1 MHDIGYYLISAAG
14 VLGWVAVVW
23 IIFGRRRRTAVDT
36 AATDPAILQRLDDLD
51 TRLAAVEK
59 TLHEIP

>member
-1 MHDIGYYLISAAG
+1 MHDIGYYLIGALG
-14 VLGWVAVVW
+14 VVGWVAVIW
-23 IIFGRRRRTAVDT
+23 IIFGRKRLGRRDPS
-36 AATDPAILQRLDDLD
+36 TDDAILHRLDDID

>member
-14 VLGWVAVVW
+14 VLDWVAVVW
-23 IIFGRRRRTAVDT
+23 IIFGRRRRTG
-36 AATDPAILQRLDDLD
+36 ATDPAILQRLDDLD